1 MGNGEKYDTPYDWF
15 LDTVVNGYK
24 REMAGGTVNVMP
36 QHGDVL
42 DVMNNIDGIYGYIA
56 AMAEGKL
63 TTRDRP
69 GKGWKIK

>member
-1 MGNGEKYDTPYDWF
+1 MKQTGAYEWF
-15 LDTVVNGYK
+15 MDTVVNGYK